1 VRAEGIAAL
10 SFVPLIASS
19 KLIGK
24 FMAYYDAAHAFT
36 QHETDLAVTI
46 ARQMGFAIEQ
56 SRQQALIDTIP
67 ALVWTALPDGS
78 HTFQNRRWLEFTGIP
93 AAAVARGGWISG
105 FHPEDRAKI
114 LDKWRSAILT
124 GKPFEIEAR
133 ARSATGEYRTL
144 LIRAAAF
151 RDDTGAIVKWYGV
164 STDIEDRKRAEAEVR
179 ESVRRYREVQTELAH
194 ASRVATMGQ
203 LTASIAHEVNQPIT
217 AAVMNANTA
226 LRWLSARRP
235 NLEEARRALGRIVEN
250 GNRAGEVI
258 GRIRALIKK
267 APPQKN
273 ALGIN
278 DAILEVVALTHGEAV
293 KNGVSV
299 RTQLAEGL
307 PTIEG
312 DRVQLQQVILNLVIN
327 AVEAMNEPNEAPR
340 DLLISSEVAEPDGV
354 LVAVRDTGPGLAPD
368 TLGRLFEA
376 FYSTKA
382 DGMGMGLSICR
393 SIIEAH
399 GGRLWASANEPCG
412 AVFQFTAPAQSRS
425 RGVIGRGAF
434 RHAGSGA
441 LKLDDD

>member
-1 VRAEGIAAL
+1 MTTSLYA
-10 SFVPLIASS
+10 
-19 KLIGK
+19 
-24 FMAYYDAAHAFT
+24 
-36 QHETDLAVTI
+36 
-46 ARQMGFAIEQ
+46 
-56 SRQQALIDTIP
+56 
-67 ALVWTALPDGS
+67 
-78 HTFQNRRWLEFTGIP
+78 
-93 AAAVARGGWISG
+93 
-105 FHPEDRAKI
+105 
-114 LDKWRSAILT
+114 
-124 GKPFEIEAR
+124 
-133 ARSATGEYRTL
+133 
-144 LIRAAAF
+144 
-151 RDDTGAIVKWYGV
+151 
-164 STDIEDRKRAEAEVR
+164 
-179 ESVRRYREVQTELAH
+179 
-194 ASRVATMGQ
+194 
-203 LTASIAHEVNQPIT
+203 
-217 AAVMNANTA
+217 ANTA

-327 AVEAMNEPNEAPR
+327 AVEAMSEPNEAPR

-425 RGVIGRGAF
+425 RGVIGRGTF
-434 RHAGSGA
+434 RHARA
-441 LKLDDD
+441 LISPETGRRLTNPEF